1 MAHMTEERKYLADF
15 LVFVM
20 TSFVLL
26 SAVPLIEEGKAVI
39 VMIIFIVSGLVA
51 WRWRIMFGL
60 KR

>member
-1 MAHMTEERKYLADF
+1 MARVTDERHYLADF
-15 LVFVM
+15 LVFMM

-39 VMIIFIVSGLVA
+39 VMIIFIVSGLLA
-51 WRWRIMFGL
+51 WRWRTMFGI